1 MPAKIALLRSP
12 FFQEHET
19 GSHPEG
25 ARRLVAIDAA
35 LDRLPWMRDPAEVVE
50 LTPQPADLADV
61 TRAHTKAYL
70 QKLHQ
75 VAVAGGGMLDMDTLM
90 SEYSYDVAMQAAG
103 ASIQAVNAVLD
114 GTAQASMAL
123 VRPPGHHARP
133 SRQMGFC
140 LINNAAV
147 AALYALE
154 RRGLQRVA
162 IVDFDVHHGNGT
174 QEILERDPRALYCS
188 LHQSPCYPLTG
199 DLTETGVQQNVLN
212 IPLPPYSGD
221 AEYAAAFARLVV
233 PKLRQFKPQLII
245 ASAGYDAHW
254 TNSRYVQGVTMLVTV
269 RGFAHMVQDLRDAA
283 DELCD
288 GHLVLLLEGGYD
300 PEALAAS
307 VVASLDV
314 LRGIDYAD
322 VVDTIGPAL
331 SGYWTSDSDVD
342 ALIERIRSLHKLP

>member
-19 GSHPEG
+19 GSHPEN
-25 ARRLVAIDAA
+25 AQRLVAIDAA
-35 LDRLPWMRDPAEVVE
+35 LDRQPWIHDPSEVVQLTPEPAEV
-50 LTPQPADLADV
+50 ADV
-61 TRAHTKAYL
+61 ERAHTKEYL
-70 QKLHQ
+70 RKLHQ
-75 VAVAGGGMLDMDTLM
+75 IAVAGGGMLDMDTLM
-90 SEYSYDVAMQAAG
+90 SEHSYDVAMQAAG

-114 GTAQASMAL
+114 GTARTSMAL

-133 SRQMGFC
+133 SSQMGFC

-154 RRGLQRVA
+154 RRDVQRVA

-174 QEILERDPRALYCS
+174 QEILEHDPRVLYCS
-188 LHQSPCYPLTG
+188 LHQAPCYPFTG
-199 DLTETGVQQNVLN
+199 DLSETGVTENVLN

-221 AEYAAAFARLVV
+221 AEYAAAFEQLIV

-254 TNSRYVQGVTMLVTV
+254 TNSRYVHGVTMLVTV
-269 RGFAHMVQDLRDAA
+269 RGFARMVQDLRDAA
-283 DELCD
+283 AELCD
-288 GHLVLLLEGGYD
+288 GRLVLLLEGGYE
-300 PEALAAS
+300 PAALAAS

-314 LRGIDYAD
+314 LRGMNYAD
-322 VVDTIGPAL
+322 VTDTIGPAR
-331 SGYWTSDSDVD
+331 SGHWPSDVN
-342 ALIERIRSLHKLP
+342 ALLERIRSLHKLP